1 MNSLHRSGH
10 VTPASR
16 MSWRFSND
24 PWKYFSSVSTDRH
37 AAPPASYALAIFTG
51 SKLGW
56 MTPLDGD
63 AFLTS
68 AMSPGWPVDFHWSL
82 MAPTKSRAGS
92 WFWIAVRTR
101 VSGNFS
107 FCLASHSSLYHTISS
122 RMFWGLFAS
131 LSMRS
136 PFSLMVSIL
145 NANWS
150 VPTSCLAWPNGGG
163 GGEGGAAPG
172 FRFGS
177 VSRTRRLSARQVG
190 VTCQSIPRT
199 TSGAKLRI
207 RSWRGSSAC
216 AASASSLHG
225 HWAVSLPHFD
235 AGTRSVRTS
244 TSPASG
250 PPGLEISRCIFA
262 AASFV
267 TTRSSG
273 QPLTTKTACPAFAR
287 PCACDCARTPLPL
300 NVPCRNSRVRKSTRR
315 FPVGSLIAK

>member
-16 MSWRFSND
+16 INVRFSNE
-24 PWKYFSSVSTDRH
+24 PWKYFSSVRTERH

-68 AMSPGWPVDFHWSL
+68 AMRPGWPVDFHWSL

-92 WFWIAVRTR
+92 WFWMAVRTWTR
-101 VSGNFS
+101 GKRS
-107 FCLASHSSLYHTISS
+107 FCFASHSSLYQTISS

-150 VPTSCLAWPNGGG
+150 LPTSCLAWPNGGRRRMVTSG
-163 GGEGGAAPG
+163 L
-172 FRFGS
+172 GS
-177 VSRTRRLSARQVG
+177 SETDAIG
-190 VTCQSIPRT
+190 VTLTARDLM
-199 TSGAKLRI
+199 AR
-207 RSWRGSSAC
+207 
-216 AASASSLHG
+216 
-225 HWAVSLPHFD
+225 V
-235 AGTRSVRTS
+235 
-244 TSPASG
+244 
-250 PPGLEISRCIFA
+250 
-262 AASFV
+262 FV
-267 TTRSSG
+267 
-273 QPLTTKTACPAFAR
+273 A
-287 PCACDCARTPLPL
+287 
-300 NVPCRNSRVRKSTRR
+300 RVRPPRVTDARR
-315 FPVGSLIAK
+315 AVAEERADM